1 MIFGRS
7 WVLLLLLLPAAWVA
21 WEWTRSSRR
30 AGLAIKGAVFA
41 LILLALAEPGLELWE
56 RRQAIA
62 VLSDASASVPAEQRE
77 QAREFVRGLRGAA
90 GDAQVRPITFASGVR
105 RGLPEAEGQGEPGG
119 TNLELALSNALA
131 ALPPDRV
138 PRIVLLSDGLENL
151 GAVERAVHQ
160 ARFRGAPVDVKPLAG
175 RAEPALRLSGLDAP
189 EQAYFGERFP
199 IELAVESPAAVDA
212 SIQLS
217 AEGKPLGATRVR
229 LAAGENFL
237 RVQARLEAEGATL
250 IRGDIAVAGAGTA
263 SGELT
268 FHRVVR
274 IVRPRA
280 LLLSDQVGG
289 DLEGVLRASGFDI
302 ERRGGVDGS
311 LNLAGAY
318 ELVIADNQNF
328 ERWPAASKA
337 RIESYVSGGGGFLL
351 VAGERNLYVER
362 EADARDPLNRM
373 LPATLAPPRTPETT
387 AVVLVLDKSSS
398 MEGKKMQ
405 LARQSAMGVVD
416 NLRPVDRVGVLV
428 FDNSF
433 QWAIPIRDNDEAPL
447 LKRLIAGIIADGG
460 TQIAP
465 ALHEAYRQI
474 RPQDAVYKH
483 ILLLTDG
490 ISEEGDSIQLARE
503 AAQQKVT
510 ISTIGLGQDV
520 NRAYLERVAE
530 NAKGRSHFLLDVSQL
545 AQVVLRDVLE
555 HTGSSV
561 TEQEFAPRVVTRAE
575 LLDDVQLSEAGPLL
589 GWVRFETKPSA
600 ETLLAV
606 DNPEED
612 PLLVR
617 WQYGLGRA
625 AVFSSDARSRWAANW
640 TAWQG
645 FDRFWANVARD
656 LLPRSPADAG
666 EARYD
671 RASGELA
678 VVYRLSGDA
687 PATAPDIY
695 VLGPDGFRATAKL
708 ERTAEGVYEARTP
721 IGGRFGLFRIRA
733 AGDDGRF
740 AELGFYRENEELST
754 YGSDPDLLARIAA
767 ATGGRVDPS
776 PAETARSDGRA
787 TQSLMELWPLLL
799 GLAVLLNLAEI
810 LARKGWLPWLGRW
823 A

>member
-1 MIFGRS
+1 MTFAHGWLLS
-7 WVLLLLLLPAAWVA
+7 LLVLPVAWVA

-30 AGLAIKGAVFA
+30 AGLAIKGVVFA
-41 LILLALAEPGLELWE
+41 LILVALAEPRLELWE
-56 RRQAIA
+56 RRTAIA
-62 VLSDASASVPAEQRE
+62 VVADASASIPADQRA
-77 QAREFVRGLRGAA
+77 QAAEFVRGLRAA
-90 GDAQVRPITFASGVR
+90 GGDALVRPISFSSGVR
-105 RGLPEAEGQGEPGG
+105 RGLPAADETDDGGG

-160 ARFRGAPVDVKPLAG
+160 ARFRGAPIDVKPLAG
-175 RAEPALRLSGLDAP
+175 RTEPALRLTGLDAP
-189 EQAYFGERFP
+189 DQAYFGERFP
-199 IELAVESPAAVDA
+199 IDLAVESPAAMEA
-212 SIQLS
+212 SVRLS
-217 AEGKPLGATRVR
+217 AEGKQLGATRVR
-229 LAAGENFL
+229 LTPGVNYL
-237 RVQARLEAEGATL
+237 RLQARLEAEGATL
-250 IRGDIAVAGAGTA
+250 IRGDVAVEG
-263 SGELT
+263 SGEIS
-268 FHRVVR
+268 FRRVVR

-280 LLLSDQVGG
+280 LLISDQTGG
-289 DLEGVLRASGFDI
+289 DLQGVLAASGFEV
-302 ERRGGVDGS
+302 ERRAALGANRLD
-311 LNLAGAY
+311 LAGDY
-318 ELVIADNQNF
+318 DLVVADNQDF
-328 ERWPAASKA
+328 EGWPAARKSE
-337 RIESYVSGGGGFLL
+337 IESYVSGGGGFLL
-351 VAGERNLYVER
+351 VAGEKNLYVER
-362 EADARDPLNRM
+362 EADVRDPLNRM

-474 RPQDAVYKH
+474 RPQNAVYKH

-520 NRAYLERVAE
+520 NRAYLERVAD
-530 NAKGRSHFLLDVSQL
+530 NAKGRSYFLLDVSQL

-561 TEQEFAPRVVTRAE
+561 TEQEFTPKLVTHAE
-575 LLDDVQLSEAGPLL
+575 ILDDVNLGDAGPLL
-589 GWVRFETKPSA
+589 GWVRFESKPSA

-606 DNPEED
+606 DEQEED

-625 AVFSSDARSRWAANW
+625 AVFASDARSRWAANW
-640 TAWQG
+640 TAWNG
-645 FDRFWANVARD
+645 FDRFWANIARD
-656 LLPRSPADAG
+656 LLPRAPANRG
-666 EARYD
+666 EVRYD
-671 RASGELA
+671 RAAGEL
-678 VVYRLSGDA
+678 VVTYRLSGEPLSGD
-687 PATAPDIY
+687 PPDIY
-695 VLGPDGFRATAKL
+695 ALGPDGFRATLGL
-708 ERTAEGVYEARTP
+708 ERVADGVFEARTP
-721 IGGRFGLFRIRA
+721 IGARFGLFRIRA
-733 AGDDGRF
+733 AGEPGRF
-740 AELGFYRENEELST
+740 PELGFYRENEELSR

-767 ATGGRVDPS
+767 ATGGKVNPT
-776 PAETARSDGRA
+776 PAETVRADGRA
-787 TQSLMELWPLLL
+787 TPSIMELWPLLL
-799 GLAVLLNLAEI
+799 GLAVLLNLGEI